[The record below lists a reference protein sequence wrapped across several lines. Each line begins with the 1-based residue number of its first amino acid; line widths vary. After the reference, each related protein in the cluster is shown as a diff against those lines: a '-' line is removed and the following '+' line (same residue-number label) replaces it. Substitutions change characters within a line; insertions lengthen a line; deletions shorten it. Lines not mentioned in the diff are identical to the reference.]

1 METICKAQ
9 IRKAIEHIVAY
20 LHDEEKDYASRAQ
33 DEKRAHVWHSVDLLR
48 DALAKG
54 EFNSGDGGGEPP
66 KIDPIIQ
73 RLLSRLPKSGDV
85 WPEEQRKLWLQ
96 LLEGS
101 FRLIYKDKTEV
112 A

>member
-1 METICKAQ
+1 METIRKAQ

-20 LHDEEKDYASRAQ
+20 LHDEEKGYASRA
-33 DEKRAHVWHSVDLLR
+33 EKRAHVWNSVDLLR

-54 EFNSGDGGGEPP
+54 EFNGGNDGDEPP
-66 KIDPIIQ
+66 KIDPTIQ

-85 WPEEQRKLWLQ
+85 WPEEQRKLWLR